1 MMDFIRA
8 EKYGEELP
16 ENPIIITFDDGY
28 EDNYTNMMPMINAM
42 GMKATMFMA
51 TNYIGKENYV
61 SWQQLKEMQDNNIE
75 IGSHT
80 ANHLPL
86 TEVENLDN

>member
-1 MMDFIRA
+1 MV
-8 EKYGEELP
+8 KNCQK
-16 ENPIIITFDDGY
+16 NPIIITFDDGY

-61 SWQQLKEMQDNNIE
+61 SWQQFERKCRIIILKLAVIQQ
-75 IGSHT
+75 
-80 ANHLPL
+80 NHLPL
-86 TEVENLDN
+86 TEVENLDK